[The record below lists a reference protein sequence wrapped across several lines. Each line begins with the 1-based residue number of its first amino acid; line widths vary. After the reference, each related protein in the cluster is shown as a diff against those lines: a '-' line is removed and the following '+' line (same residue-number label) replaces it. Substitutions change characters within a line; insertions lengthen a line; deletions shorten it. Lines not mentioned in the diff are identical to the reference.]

1 MSASYSEET
10 KDDAQDVTV
19 RAVLEEEFKS
29 VFGGT
34 KPVAMPWAGLIYI

>member
-10 KDDAQDVTV
+10 NDDAQDVTV